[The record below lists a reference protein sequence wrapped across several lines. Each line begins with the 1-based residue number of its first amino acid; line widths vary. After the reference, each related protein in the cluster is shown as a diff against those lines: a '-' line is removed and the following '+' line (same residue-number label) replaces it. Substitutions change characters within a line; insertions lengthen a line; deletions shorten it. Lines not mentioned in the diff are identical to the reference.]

1 MSRAQAKAAE
11 RERKRQQKQREKER
25 ADEKE
30 QRRLQQAFNQQGE
43 LSRGWMKE
51 ILNTDDLEKHL
62 DQFELNKVR
71 ALINRQWVLANLS
84 EAQTHDR
91 WYKLEVMK
99 YKIYGSFPPDE
110 SAIQGDVRAFLYDD
124 EYEKLT
130 ALTAEQRNAID
141 QIILSLQNMVTRS
154 TDGFERKQINT
165 NIARTETEDSDG
177 EDSSGRLGLF

>member
-1 MSRAQAKAAE
+1 MSQSRAAE
-11 RERKRQQKQREKER
+11 KEMQRRQKQREKER

-43 LSRGWMKE
+43 LDRGWMKE

-71 ALINRQWVLANLS
+71 AMINRQWVLANLS

-91 WYKLEVMK
+91 WYKLEEKM

-110 SAIQGDVRAFLYDD
+110 SAIQGEVRAFLYDD
-124 EYEKLT
+124 EYECLT
-130 ALTAEQRNAID
+130 SLTAEQRNAID

-165 NIARTETEDSDG
+165 NIARTEREDSEGDDNG
-177 EDSSGRLGLF
+177 GRLGLF

>member
-1 MSRAQAKAAE
+1 MSQSRAAE
-11 RERKRQQKQREKER
+11 KEMQRRQKQREKER

-43 LSRGWMKE
+43 LDRGWMKE

-71 ALINRQWVLANLS
+71 AMINRQWVLANLS

-110 SAIQGDVRAFLYDD
+110 SAIQGEVRAFLYDD
-124 EYEKLT
+124 EYKCLT
-130 ALTAEQRNAID
+130 SLTAEQRNAID

-165 NIARTETEDSDG
+165 NIARTEREDSEGD
-177 EDSSGRLGLF
+177 

>member
-1 MSRAQAKAAE
+1 MSSSVRQARKE
-11 RERKRQQKQREKER
+11 QKRRERQREKER
-25 ADEKE
+25 AEEKE

-43 LSRGWMKE
+43 LDKGWMKE
-51 ILNTDDLEKHL
+51 ILNTDDLERHL
-62 DQFELNKVR
+62 DEFELNKVR

-110 SAIQGDVRAFLYDD
+110 SAIQGPVRAFLYDD
-124 EYEKLT
+124 EMEKLT
-130 ALTAEQRNAID
+130 SLTAEQRNAID

-154 TDGFERKQINT
+154 TGGFERKQINT
-165 NIARTETEDSDG
+165 NIARTEREDTDNDG
-177 EDSSGRLGLF
+177 KSGRLGLF